1 MAREYNDQPYNLHGF
16 IQEGEGHEGS
26 QQSWMY
32 RANKD
37 GKPYGIKFQRVFQC
51 PNPPEEY
58 YGDDEDLRK
67 KNERKKKNYEKQ
79 KRKFDAYCEY
89 RDTLYGRIKAAGQNG
104 PEDYWHDD
112 LTEACDGKD
121 TYKQADPWL
130 PRIASC
136 KRGEAEIVTMDLPYE
151 QLVQIMLSFA
161 KNLKALHDQQV
172 VHSDIK
178 PDNAIIVKES
188 GVFVTYP
195 IDFDMSFML
204 DNIPDCDGPI
214 AIRQYIMGGTE
225 DYAAPE
231 TVGFS
236 AAAMSD
242 EEFDITL
249 MSYPID
255 IYATGITF
263 YEYLMGHGAA
273 IPVKNTTDDYGRNL
287 TRALFDG
294 KEPDLEPL
302 FNSISDPKY
311 ASFFFALI
319 GWLIAADPNDRPTAQ
334 KLVEVLE
341 SQNERLIPSKFRK
354 DDPNEPWEEDNIK
367 YVESKLSSMNIEISR
382 GRKAGLY
389 LVKINGV
396 SRGKNK
402 DMLIAEGLAVPRD
415 AVIAWAGDG
424 ITLIS
429 RSGVTIN
436 LGANEGEYL
445 VNRGLG
451 DELYDKARL
460 IAEGLAS
467 DDAAS
472 DLPWAE
478 DNIELIPHAGVKI
491 TRGDGIGSYL
501 LNSHKISKANLINMG
516 YAKVK
521 DSSKTLPWESDNI
534 AFVGHFGV
542 SLSRS
547 DRPGEYLV
555 VSSGRSYYCNAEQM
569 ISYGYARRITVAKYA
584 PWESDYIGFIPA
596 VGVKISQAA
605 EEGMYNLEIRGVVQ
619 KVDANALISKGYA
632 RLLEIA
638 TPWSGDNIE
647 FVPTPKI
654 RVIRA
659 KREPIYTFKRSGMT
673 VNRNA
678 EGLIKEG
685 LAVVKGSP
693 MPRRGEES
701 VYGAVEVPTEH
712 DNPWESD
719 NIIFLPKDGVT
730 IKRGRKEGI
739 YAVIRN
745 KVTRFHNVDQLIEQG
760 LAKRK

>member
-37 GKPYGIKFQRVFQC
+37 GKPYGVKFQRVFQC

-79 KRKFDAYCEY
+79 KKKFDAYCEY
-89 RDTLYGRIKAAGQNG
+89 RDTLYGRIRAAGQNG

-130 PRIASC
+130 PRAASC

-151 QLVQIMLSFA
+151 QIVQIMLSFA
-161 KNLKALHDQQV
+161 KNIKALHDQQV

-178 PDNAIIVKES
+178 PDNVIIVKE
-188 GVFVTYP
+188 GGAYIAYP

-204 DNIPDCDGPI
+204 DNIPDCDGPK
-214 AIRQYIMGGTE
+214 AIRQYVMGGTE

-249 MSYPID
+249 MNYPID

-263 YEYLMGHGAA
+263 YEYLMGHGSA
-273 IPVKNTTDDYGRNL
+273 IPVKNSTDDYGRNL

-311 ASFFFALI
+311 ANFFFALV
-319 GWLIAADPNDRPTAQ
+319 GWLIAVDPNDRPTAD

-382 GRKAGLY
+382 GRKPGLY

-402 DMLIAEGLAVPRD
+402 DMLIAEGLALPKD
-415 AVIAWAGDG
+415 AISAWESDG
-424 ITLIS
+424 ITLKP
-429 RSGVTIN
+429 RGGVTIS
-436 LGANEGEYL
+436 LGAIEGEYI
-445 VNRGLG
+445 VSRGFG
-451 DELYDKARL
+451 DEIYDKARL
-460 IAEGLAS
+460 VAEGLAT

-472 DLPWAE
+472 DLPWEE
-478 DNIELIPHAGVKI
+478 DNIEFIPHDRVKI
-491 TRGDGIGSYL
+491 TRGDGIGNYL
-501 LNSHKISKANLINMG
+501 LNSHKVSKASLINMG
-516 YAKVK
+516 YAKIK
-521 DSSKTLPWESDNI
+521 DSSKSLPWEGDNI
-534 AFVGHFGV
+534 AFVGRFGV

-547 DRPGEYLV
+547 DRLGEYLV
-555 VSSGRSYYCNAEQM
+555 VSSGRTYRYNAEQM
-569 ISYGYARRITVAKYA
+569 VSNGYARRVFVAKYE
-584 PWESDYIGFIPA
+584 PWESDYIEFIPT
-596 VGVKISQAA
+596 VGVKICQT
-605 EEGMYNLEIRGVVQ
+605 EREGMYNLEIRGVVQ
-619 KVDANALISKGYA
+619 KVDANALIAKGYA

-638 TPWSGDNIE
+638 TPWSGDDIE
-647 FVPTPKI
+647 FVPTAGI

-678 EGLIKEG
+678 DGLIREG
-685 LAVVKGSP
+685 LAVVKGGYI
-693 MPRRGEES
+693 PRFSES
-701 VYGAVEVPTEH
+701 ALGSTVGHVEQ
-712 DNPWESD
+712 DDPWESD
-719 NIIFLPKDGVT
+719 NIVFIPQDGVI

-739 YAVIRN
+739 YAVTRN
-745 KVTRFHNVDQLIEQG
+745 KVTRFHNVEQLISQG
-760 LAKRK
+760 LARRK